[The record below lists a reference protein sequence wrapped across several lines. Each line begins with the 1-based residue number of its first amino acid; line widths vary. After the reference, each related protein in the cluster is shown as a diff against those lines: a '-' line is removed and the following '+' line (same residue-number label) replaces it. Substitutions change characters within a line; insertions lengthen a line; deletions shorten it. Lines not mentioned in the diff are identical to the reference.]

1 MSRLTLGIASLVLL
15 ASCSPAASSDSPRDM
30 AAEVASL
37 SEAAI
42 AYHAAA
48 TAKDAATVVAS
59 YDWDAVMVPPN
70 ESLVEGITEVQ
81 YYRFGFISTP
91 GVSLDFELL
100 RVEVSENGDMGWTLA
115 EGDITIEQDGA
126 EPGQDLVRDFHVWSR
141 QPDGRWTVIVDIWNS
156 GMPTG

>member
-1 MSRLTLGIASLVLL
+1 LG
-15 ASCSPAASSDSPRDM
+15 CRDG
-30 AAEVASL
+30 A
-37 SEAAI
+37 
-42 AYHAAA
+42 
-48 TAKDAATVVAS
+48 
-59 YDWDAVMVPPN
+59 
-70 ESLVEGITEVQ
+70 
-81 YYRFGFISTP
+81 YRFGFISTP